1 MSGYSIE
8 PAAASQ
14 AIEQLEQILEELR
27 AEIGRLSSVEN
38 DLLSDANWQGP
49 NKQSFRSDFSAYL
62 TAVAKLHDNG
72 VEHLEALRGIAASYI
87 ENER

>member
-14 AIEQLEQILEELR
+14 AIDQLEQILEELR
-27 AEIGRLSSVEN
+27 AEIERLSSVEN

-49 NKQSFRSDFSAYL
+49 NKQNFRNDFTAYL
-62 TAVAKLHDNG
+62 SAVAKLYDNG
-72 VEHLEALRGIAASYI
+72 VEHLEALQGIVASYI